1 MQILHTLEPQKRNW
15 EESVQRRYF
24 KTWDKTRGSTKERP
38 GPELKTKYHMVL
50 PFTSILLALE
60 LEFPE

>member
-50 PFTSILLALE
+50 SLASILLALE
-60 LEFPE
+60 LELSE